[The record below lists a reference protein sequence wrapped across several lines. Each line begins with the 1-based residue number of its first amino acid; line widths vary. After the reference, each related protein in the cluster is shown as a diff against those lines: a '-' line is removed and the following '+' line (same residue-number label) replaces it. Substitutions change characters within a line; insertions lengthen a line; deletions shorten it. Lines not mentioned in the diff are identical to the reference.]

1 MFWIFNFNSR
11 YYFAARPETGRR
23 LAAKPEL
30 SRRPRG
36 EIGAVVP
43 KQAEGAAVSDGI
55 LSQDAN
61 KRVQAHADSMKEL
74 ETRTGGLLE
83 MQMGRKEAIG
93 LLLLAGKGIAGIL
106 GRLGSSVVHAEQ
118 SALPTPNTTPTTQPG
133 DPEQRI
139 PTEQPSPSPQTLP
152 TPNTTPTTGP
162 GYPEQGTPTNTP
174 TPTRTPEATPTNTP
188 TPTDTPIPIPT
199 NTPTPTRTPEATPT
213 NTPTNTPEAT
223 PTEQPKPPATP
234 TPRRLPTQVPASG
247 ADTYGALM
255 GNGSG
260 RQMQGEL
267 GKLLGLGSLA
277 AGVGAIGVGVG
288 VGVGVKITRR
298 RMMLAKEGKASSPS
312 LSKQLE
318 KNKIERGQKPNSSS
332 GNGGNNSGGG
342 GEII

>member
-1 MFWIFNFNSR
+1 MFCVFNFNSR
-11 YYFAARPETGRR
+11 YYFALSPEPAPSSETGI
-23 LAAKPEL
+23 
-30 SRRPRG
+30 RPSD
-36 EIGAVVP
+36 AVVP

-188 TPTDTPIPIPT
+188 T
-199 NTPTPTRTPEATPT
+199 
-213 NTPTNTPEAT
+213 NTPEAT

-267 GKLLGLGSLA
+267 GKLLGLGGL
-277 AGVGAIGVGVG
+277 GGLGLAIGTGLG
-288 VGVGVKITRR
+288 FIIRR
-298 RMMLAKEGKASSPS
+298 RMMLAEKRELSSPS
-312 LSKQLE
+312 LSELE
-318 KNKIERGQKPNSSS
+318 KNEIEGGQKPNPSS
-332 GNGGNNSGGG
+332 GNGGNTSGGVG
-342 GEII
+342 GTIQQRFDFMGDDKNDAIS